1 MGCVVLT
8 PPSRPAGKIL
18 LELRRGAVDV
28 PAMTLAAPI
37 LPGKEEEWRRFVQE
51 VTEEFPDNYEEFRR
65 RLGFS
70 NESVW
75 LVRMDDVET
84 AMAYLEAEDP
94 ARVLVALID
103 PKRPFD
109 TWLKGRL
116 SELHGDALARM
127 PRRTMAE
134 LIFTRQDVPREAHRE
149 PLP

>member
-1 MGCVVLT
+1 M
-8 PPSRPAGKIL
+8 
-18 LELRRGAVDV
+18 
-28 PAMTLAAPI
+28 PAMTFAAPI

-51 VTEEFPDNYEEFRR
+51 VTEELPDDYGEFRR

-70 NESVW
+70 NESLW
-75 LVRMDDVET
+75 LVRTDDAET
-84 AMAYLEAEDP
+84 AMAYLEADDP
-94 ARVLVALID
+94 ARVLVALSD

-134 LIFTRQDVPREAHRE
+134 LIFTRQDVPGEA
-149 PLP
+149 PP